1 MRRNTQRLYESIMKV
16 VDRSVRKALNE
27 QISQKD
33 MAEWANEVGEP
44 YTSDELDDYDSIF
57 TDETFKYIGDTG
69 NLPAKYKNI
78 NLDKYI
84 NRLSE
89 DICDLKR
96 FIPDIDLYT
105 YDSITKIK
113 HYIDD
118 NLSENDLIIINK
130 LDEKYKTIDG
140 FPLLQKR
147 CSW

>member
-1 MRRNTQRLYESIMKV
+1 MRHLNI
-16 VDRSVRKALNE
+16 SVIPVICL
-27 QISQKD
+27 
-33 MAEWANEVGEP
+33 
-44 YTSDELDDYDSIF
+44 L
-57 TDETFKYIGDTG
+57 
-69 NLPAKYKNI
+69 NI

-140 FPLLQKR
+140 FPLLQKTFDYLR
-147 CSW
+147 KNIQNTLNLTSS